1 MAYDYTADGRL
12 ETLAGSGFD
21 LGLENLLTYL
31 NLPDTGDDAGD
42 EQLLHLFLPAAWLIC
57 EAFCNRNV
65 VPNGEI
71 LMEVQHRLDN
81 PDLYDPDD
89 QAGPIKHL
97 MVADRRFVQ
106 AVLLTLADLYA
117 QREDSSDVR
126 TYRVVNSAHALL
138 WPLRK
143 GLGI

>member
-1 MAYDYTADGRL
+1 MAYDYTADNRL
-12 ETLAGSGFD
+12 ETLSGGGFD
-21 LGLENLLTYL
+21 LSVNNLLLYL
-31 NLPDTGDDAGD
+31 NMPDTGDDGGD
-42 EQLLHLFLPAAWLIC
+42 AQLRNLFLPAAWLIC
-57 EAFCNRNV
+57 ESFCNRNV
-65 VPNGEI
+65 VPNDEI

-81 PDLYDPDD
+81 PDQYDPSD

-106 AVLLTLADLYA
+106 AVLLTMADLFS

-126 TYRVVNSAHALL
+126 AYRVVNSAQALL